1 MGLVARFPR
10 PVVDLPP
17 SVLQRRMRRMAIRP
31 ASEIM
36 VCCKLDRANYATLP
50 LVSRLRFSRGC
61 IDNGTDGMT
70 MACAALSR
78 SLDRFYVPQL
88 EQVGPASVTCKGRS
102 LFARVMNESCAG
114 YLLAFEVNP
123 SCILVIHEI
132 DVRKPLRIEE
142 DLPEHACLC
151 VCSRD
156 SLAGVP
162 KDARKRHGERSS
174 VAFAQSAER
183 FTMPMNPGE
192 RFKSTSLCLLPAY
205 FDEIEKRFPD
215 DFRGLGEKVMSH
227 GVMPSSIQID
237 RILNGLTAT
246 SMLGPGAL
254 PLLEAKVLEATCYL
268 NKIIEDDHGAA
279 DRSHK
284 RRTTATAAD
293 IMKIV
298 ELSMPNPPTLE
309 QLCAIAHKGHTTL
322 SEMFK
327 RDAGMPLGEYVR
339 GMRMKAAKGLL
350 ADTDLSAA
358 EIGEMVGYGDAAS
371 FAKAFKRHVGMTPGA
386 YRNTYAQR

>member
-36 VCCKLDRANYATLP
+36 VCCKLDGANYATLP
-50 LVSRLRFSRGC
+50 LVSRLRFNRGC

-78 SLDRFYVPQL
+78 SLDKFYVPQL

-132 DVRKPLRIEE
+132 DVREPLRIEE

-174 VAFAQSAER
+174 VAFAQSEER

-192 RFKSTSLCLLPAY
+192 KFKSTSLCLLPAY

-215 DFRGLGEKVMSH
+215 DIRGLGEKVMSH
-227 GVMPSSIQID
+227 GVMTSSIQID

-246 SMLGPGAL
+246 SMKTASKPPAKRKRYCAFKPLNSTVRPT
-254 PLLEAKVLEATCYL
+254 PLLISNA
-268 NKIIEDDHGAA
+268 
-279 DRSHK
+279 
-284 RRTTATAAD
+284 
-293 IMKIV
+293 
-298 ELSMPNPPTLE
+298 
-309 QLCAIAHKGHTTL
+309 AIALQEETSQDSGSHNQEDTRT
-322 SEMFK
+322 E
-327 RDAGMPLGEYVR
+327 PR
-339 GMRMKAAKGLL
+339 GCGL
-350 ADTDLSAA
+350 AR
-358 EIGEMVGYGDAAS
+358 IGVA
-371 FAKAFKRHVGMTPGA
+371 T
-386 YRNTYAQR
+386 